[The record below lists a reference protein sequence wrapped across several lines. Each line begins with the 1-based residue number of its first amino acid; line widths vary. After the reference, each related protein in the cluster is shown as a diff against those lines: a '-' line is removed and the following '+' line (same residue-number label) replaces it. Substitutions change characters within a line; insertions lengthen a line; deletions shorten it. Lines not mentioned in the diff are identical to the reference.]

1 MRKTLWVLL
10 FGLGLGM
17 NAFSQ
22 SSKEEIPELVKNK
35 AAEYLKRVS
44 YCPGAPII
52 EKIGEK
58 FADRTGPLDEK
69 DGIKDKIIL
78 YGIKNDCPFGIPNY
92 IIYTQIGLKTG
103 GYAEKAVVDEV
114 ISKDEHGK
122 PVPLK
127 EEWWMIEPL

>member
-1 MRKTLWVLL
+1 MRKTLLTLL
-10 FGLGLGM
+10 FFGLGI

-44 YCPGAPII
+44 YCPGEPII
-52 EKIGEK
+52 EKMGEK
-58 FADRTGPLDEK
+58 FADRAGPLGEK
-69 DGIKDKIIL
+69 DGVEDKITL
-78 YGIKNDCPFGIPNY
+78 YGIKNDCPFGVPNY

-103 GYAEKAVVDEV
+103 GFAERVVVDEI
-114 ISKDEHGK
+114 ISRDEKGK

-127 EEWWMIEPL
+127 EEWWTIEPR